1 MQKEAKTKAQIEL
14 NEKQKMSRSLFP
26 QEYNSIIKRKK
37 KKQSK
42 LFLWWVSARREYESQ
57 RETRVH
63 L

>member
-37 KKQSK
+37 KQKQAFS
-42 LFLWWVSARREYESQ
+42 LMSLCP
-57 RETRVH
+57 
-63 L
+63 